1 MFSIHQN
8 KILHVF
14 KYDLSSLFIERD
26 RKAMQKVLKKEKNVG
41 HMKVPKYRK
50 KRGHNEGLW
59 SIQKKEMS
67 T

>member
-50 KRGHNEGLW
+50 KGDTMKVSGVF
-59 SIQKKEMS
+59 KKKR
-67 T
+67 